1 MNRKYNVNLKHMSIK
16 KHQNILS
23 VSFPS
28 IPDARKE
35 AIEAIIK
42 KVHEYKIP
50 IRINENEIYLVI
62 DEALTNA
69 MEHGNRWDRQ
79 KKVIINVVL
88 CDSKLTISIEDEGP
102 GFDIKTDNDNNTK
115 SLALRGRG
123 IKLIKQFCTPQWNLK
138 GNRIDLF
145 IEMKQ

>member
-1 MNRKYNVNLKHMSIK
+1 MSIN
-16 KHQNILS
+16 KHHNILS

-42 KVHEYKIP
+42 KIHEYKIP
-50 IRINENEIYLVI
+50 IRINENEIYLII

-69 MEHGNRWDRQ
+69 MEHGNQWDRH

-88 CDSKLTISIEDEGP
+88 NFSQLTISIEDEGS
-102 GFDIKTDNDNNTK
+102 GFDVKTDKDHNTR

-138 GNRIDLF
+138 GNRIDLL
-145 IEMKQ
+145 IDVKQ